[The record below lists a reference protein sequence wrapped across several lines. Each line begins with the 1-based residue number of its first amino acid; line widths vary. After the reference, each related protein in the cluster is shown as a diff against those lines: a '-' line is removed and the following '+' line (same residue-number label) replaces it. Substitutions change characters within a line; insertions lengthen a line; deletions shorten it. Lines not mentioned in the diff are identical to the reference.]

1 MLVYHSANL
10 RSNGKAM
17 NDNPC
22 NDGPREA
29 VKTYIEQTK
38 LLVSL
43 SSAFILAP
51 AATLP
56 FIGNTGTVPLYSR
69 FLFLVWG
76 EICFIAS
83 VLAGYVV
90 LGTIA
95 GSQHMN
101 SFNVFRPATKWVSR
115 FQILSYVAGLG
126 LFLVFLLNV
135 IRLQEARPLAPAL
148 ERPCPAESPKRSQP
162 SSPKTGS

>member
-1 MLVYHSANL
+1 M
-10 RSNGKAM
+10 SNDAP
-17 NDNPC
+17 DP

-51 AATLP
+51 AAALP
-56 FIGNTGTVPLYSR
+56 FIGNTGTVPAYSK
-69 FLFLVWG
+69 FVFLVWG
-76 EICFIAS
+76 EILFVIS
-83 VLAGYVV
+83 VLAGYLV

-95 GSQHMN
+95 GGQHLN

-115 FQILSYVAGLG
+115 FL
-126 LFLVFLLNV
+126 
-135 IRLQEARPLAPAL
+135 
-148 ERPCPAESPKRSQP
+148 C
-162 SSPKTGS
+162 SS